1 MATSPSSDDEPGTL
15 PIEERTTP
23 RRSQRVRGGVANV
36 APSRSSSDDDEE
48 VVLSTLADKSPRRSP
63 RVRGGVANVA
73 PPRSSRN
80 DDEEVVLSTLVD
92 KSPHRSP
99 RIRGGVANVA
109 APRSS
114 SDDDEE
120 VVPST
125 LADKSPHNDDDEV
138 PSSVPPGQPV
148 RSRGTSDLDRYED
161 DCNQSDSDDDDEEYA
176 TAEAVLSDEDDIP
189 ISSIRGANKPRQKA
203 ASKQNQK
210 KSTTSVSKNASCC
223 F

>member
-73 PPRSSRN
+73 PPRSS
-80 DDEEVVLSTLVD
+80 
-92 KSPHRSP
+92 
-99 RIRGGVANVA
+99 
-109 APRSS
+109 

-161 DCNQSDSDDDDEEYA
+161 DCNQSDSDNDDKEYA

-210 KSTTSVSKNASCC
+210 KSTTSVSNNASCC

>member
-1 MATSPSSDDEPGTL
+1 MARSPSSDDEPGTL

-23 RRSQRVRGGVANV
+23 RRSQRVRGGVAV
-36 APSRSSSDDDEE
+36 APS
-48 VVLSTLADKSPRRSP
+48 
-63 RVRGGVANVA
+63 
-73 PPRSSRN
+73 
-80 DDEEVVLSTLVD
+80 
-92 KSPHRSP
+92 
-99 RIRGGVANVA
+99 
-109 APRSS
+109 RSS

-148 RSRGTSDLDRYED
+148 RSRGTSDLVRYED

-176 TAEAVLSDEDDIP
+176 TAEAVLSDEDNIP
-189 ISSIRGANKPRQKA
+189 ISSIRDANKPRQKA
-203 ASKQNQK
+203 ASTQNQK